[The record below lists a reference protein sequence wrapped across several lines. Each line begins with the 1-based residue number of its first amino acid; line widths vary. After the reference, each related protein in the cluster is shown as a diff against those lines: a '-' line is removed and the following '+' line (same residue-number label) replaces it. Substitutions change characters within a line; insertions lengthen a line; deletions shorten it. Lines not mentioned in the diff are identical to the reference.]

1 MYVHFAYLNDDV
13 IFSNLPLNQ
22 NHIPAES
29 EFVCKLEMCPF
40 EKKEKRHGRVL
51 FDGGYIYLCSYDNEI
66 TNKIFKRYF
75 DVLKPMFLSLSS
87 FKENLKIIEEG
98 KTKRLKHNIN
108 NYNAKIKDELE
119 EIIPQET
126 IYKKDWK
133 ETFGVI
139 EQKIISESKQTAFSL
154 MRIIKYIN
162 LINAEMDVYELLN
175 NPFEY
180 LEPEVH
186 SIHRVVGTTIR
197 PFWLDFV
204 QNNNP
209 INMGMCY
216 ENVLID
222 YPTISVVLGHIWDNA
237 AKYIGVN
244 SPLNINFTTNSEYVN
259 VEISMQSIKVE
270 QHECERI
277 FEENYSGKWAGN
289 SGKEGNGIGM
299 YISKKLVEMN
309 KGILEFI
316 RGNEAYRLDGIPYAN
331 NKIILK
337 LQLAKKINTR

>member
-1 MYVHFAYLNDDV
+1 MYVHFAYLNDEV
-13 IFSNLPLNQ
+13 IFSNLPVAHFQ
-22 NHIPAES
+22 IPTQC
-29 EFVCKLEMCPF
+29 EFDCKIELCPF
-40 EKKEKRHGRVL
+40 EKKEKRHGRIL
-51 FDGGYIYLCSYDNEI
+51 FDRGYIYLCSYDNEI

-75 DVLKPMFLSLSS
+75 DVLKPMFSSLTS
-87 FKENLKIIEEG
+87 FKENLKTIEEG

-119 EIIPQET
+119 EIIPQES

-139 EQKIISESKQTAFSL
+139 EQKIKSESNQTALSL
-154 MRIIKYIN
+154 MRIFKYIN

-180 LEPEVH
+180 LELEVH

-204 QNNNP
+204 ENKNP
-209 INMGMCY
+209 IHMTDCR
-216 ENVLID
+216 ESVLID

-244 SPLNINFTTNSEYVN
+244 SPINIEFLTNPEFVI
-259 VEISMQSIKVE
+259 VEISMQSIMVGN
-270 QHECERI
+270 HECEKI
-277 FEENYSGKWAGN
+277 FEENYSGDWATQSDKQGH
-289 SGKEGNGIGM
+289 GIGM
-299 YISKKLVEMN
+299 YVSRKLVEMN
-309 KGILEFI
+309 RGEFEFI
-316 RGNEAYRLDGIPYAN
+316 CGSEAYRLDGIPYAN

-337 LQLAKKINTR
+337 LQKAKK